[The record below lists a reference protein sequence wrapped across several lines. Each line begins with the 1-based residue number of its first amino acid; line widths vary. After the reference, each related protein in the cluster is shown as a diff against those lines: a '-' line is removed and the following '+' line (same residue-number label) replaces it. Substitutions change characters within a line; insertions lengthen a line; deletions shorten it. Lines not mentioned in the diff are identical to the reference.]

1 MEQAVVLLLYQSAL
15 KAAAE
20 QDDELSDESLPDD
33 VVYTLTLRTSLLVL
47 FVEPFTR
54 FVPR

>member
-33 VVYTLTLRTSLLVL
+33 VVYTLTLRTSPLVL